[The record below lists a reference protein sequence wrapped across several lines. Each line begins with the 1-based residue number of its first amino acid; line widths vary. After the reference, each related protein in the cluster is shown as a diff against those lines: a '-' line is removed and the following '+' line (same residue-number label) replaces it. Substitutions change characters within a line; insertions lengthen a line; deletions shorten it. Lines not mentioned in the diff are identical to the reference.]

1 MRREFS
7 AGGLVVR
14 RFRGRAFLAVV
25 RLRGGEVTALP
36 KGHPDPGEPM
46 AAACRMQTRSVR

>member
-14 RFRGRAFLAVV
+14 ELDGRPHLAIVRVSDGHRVFLRKSACC
-25 RLRGGEVTALP
+25 
-36 KGHPDPGEPM
+36 PDWN
-46 AAACRMQTRSVR
+46 R